1 MAKLPIVQG
10 DVPILRKKS
19 AKVGRI
25 DGRIVRLANDLHET
39 LANVAGVGLAAPQV
53 SVLERVVAIRVPEHY
68 LSDDQPE
75 IVLTLI
81 NPEIVQ
87 ASGEQ
92 TGSEGCLSLPKLV
105 ADVPRANK
113 VTVRALDLDGSRQ
126 RINAEGEFARIFQHE
141 IDHLDGILFTD
152 RVIDKSSIR
161 RL

>member
-53 SVLERVVAIRVPEHY
+53 SVLERVVAIRVPENY
-68 LSDDQPE
+68 LGEDQPE

-92 TGSEGCLSLPKLV
+92 TGPEGCLSLPKLV

-152 RVIDKSSIR
+152 RVIDKASIR

>member
-1 MAKLPIVQG
+1 
-10 DVPILRKKS
+10 
-19 AKVGRI
+19 
-25 DGRIVRLANDLHET
+25 
-39 LANVAGVGLAAPQV
+39 LAAPQV

-68 LSDDQPE
+68 LSEDQPE

-92 TGSEGCLSLPKLV
+92 TGPEGCLSLPKLV

-113 VTVRALDLDGSRQ
+113 VTVRALDLDGARQ

-152 RVIDKSSIR
+152 RVIDKASIR